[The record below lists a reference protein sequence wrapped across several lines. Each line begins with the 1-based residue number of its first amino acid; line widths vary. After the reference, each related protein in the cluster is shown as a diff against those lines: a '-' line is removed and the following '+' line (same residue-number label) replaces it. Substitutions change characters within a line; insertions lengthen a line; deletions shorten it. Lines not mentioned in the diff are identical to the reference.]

1 MLRLTRLVQILL
13 AAVIFFSTPSAG
25 AGHGPVYHGPRSVPV
40 VALTFDDGPHQ
51 FTTPRLIELLDR
63 LSVKGTFFIVGSQA
77 VQFPQILSEI
87 VARGHSVANHSWSH
101 RNITLLNSEDLFK
114 ELAYCSQAVEAITG
128 MRPRFFRPPGG
139 RWDSSSLIAAHEL
152 GLTTVLWDVSG
163 RDMVQRAPLQIAAS
177 VIRAVRPGSVV
188 LLHGGLEWTIEALPL
203 IVEGLRAKGF
213 IFASLDQMLPFA
225 PEAKVPLRETSPGVA
240 RSSVVH
246 PIKVVPSDQ

>member
-1 MLRLTRLVQILL
+1 MFRSSRLLQILL
-13 AAVIFFSTPSAG
+13 AAAIIFSAPSAG
-25 AGHGPVYHGPRSVPV
+25 TGHGPIYNGPRSVPV

-77 VQFPQILSEI
+77 VQFPRILSEI

-101 RNITLLNSEDLFK
+101 RDITLLDSEDLFK
-114 ELAYCSQAVEAITG
+114 ELAYCSQAVEAIIG
-128 MRPRFFRPPGG
+128 VRPRFFRPPGG
-139 RWDSSSLIAAHEL
+139 RWDSSSLTAAHEL
-152 GLTTVLWDVSG
+152 GLTTILWDVSG
-163 RDMVQRAPLQIAAS
+163 RDLVQRAPQRIAAS
-177 VIRAVRPGSVV
+177 VIRAARPGSVV
-188 LLHGGLEWTIEALPL
+188 LLHGGLEWTMEALPL

-225 PEAKVPLRETSPGVA
+225 PEAKVPLREIFAEVA

-246 PIKVVPSDQ
+246 PVKVVTSDQ